1 MDLYEYA
8 ERLARIAQQNM
19 TLEDQNLDA
28 LIEKFVKTIEQ
39 QRNMGDSLEQAYQAI
54 FKRLT
59 EGVDDG

>member
-8 ERLARIAQQNM
+8 ERLGRIAQQNM
-19 TLEDQNLDA
+19 TLEDQNLDV
-28 LIEKFVKTIEQ
+28 LIEKFAKTIEQ